1 MRSRLVPIV
10 ATAVLILSGC
20 GGSNSSSGNT
30 GPTTSTTPTTLASST
45 GTSET
50 STTTLAILD
59 PVSEGQMIEGLITTA
74 NADGKVTGN
83 ELSEILVATGVPQ
96 NQADCEGALLAD
108 LGITDPTDL
117 SSLSGGSLTPDQA
130 LQLSTCM
137 ASAG

>member
-1 MRSRLVPIV
+1 L
-10 ATAVLILSGC
+10 ATA
-20 GGSNSSSGNT
+20 
-30 GPTTSTTPTTLASST
+30 
-45 GTSET
+45 
-50 STTTLAILD
+50 D
-59 PVSEGQMIEGLITTA
+59 PVREGQLIEDLITTA

-83 ELSEILVATGVPQ
+83 ELSDILVATGVPQ
-96 NQADCEGALLAD
+96 SQADCEGTLLAE